1 MDPDFTTVSLAPTN
15 LIWQRNWSVL
25 IDVLVPGGWDP
36 GYGARLFSDLEAV
49 GLVDVQARYDL
60 RRGPGGSLAAR
71 LLSLT
76 FERLRARMIVLGADD
91 EEIDE
96 TRRLLE
102 DPTNTIT
109 SPTTC
114 IAQGRRIDTS

>member
-1 MDPDFTTVSLAPTN
+1 MDPDFTSVALAPTN
-15 LIWQRNWSVL
+15 LIWQRNWSL
-25 IDVLVPGGWDP
+25 LTDVLVAGGWDP

-102 DPTNTIT
+102 DPANTIT

-114 IAQGRRIDTS
+114 IAHGRRIDTS